1 MQVDKTKESFTDL
14 NQKINIT
21 IKGDRLKSQQ
31 FFHALVI
38 NLIPLVG
45 TIAAIAIGLRSGIG
59 ILEIGLLISLYSLT
73 FIGITVGFH
82 RLFAHSTFQTHP
94 AIEIMLAI
102 LGSMA
107 CQGPLIYWVRS
118 KEHTSELQSQ

>member
-1 MQVDKTKESFTDL
+1 MQVDKTTENFADL
-14 NQKINIT
+14 NKKINIT

-45 TIAAIAIGLRSGIG
+45 TIAAITIGLRSGIG
-59 ILEIGLLISLYSLT
+59 ILEISLLISLYSLT

-82 RLFAHSTFQTHP
+82 RPALSTRT
-94 AIEIMLAI
+94 LV
-102 LGSMA
+102 LLS
-107 CQGPLIYWVRS
+107 RS
-118 KEHTSELQSQ
+118 P